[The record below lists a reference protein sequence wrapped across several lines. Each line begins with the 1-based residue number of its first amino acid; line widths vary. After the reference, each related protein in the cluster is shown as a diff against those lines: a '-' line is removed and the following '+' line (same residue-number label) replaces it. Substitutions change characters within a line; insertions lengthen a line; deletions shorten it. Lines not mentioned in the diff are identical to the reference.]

1 MAACSEDQPVLHI
14 VLLPFHVAYT
24 RYWLLTFLWCRSFT
38 VISVLCSFLHMCSLR
53 HIHAFPCFLFLESL
67 VLTAGGRDMGP
78 SHLSEDQGP
87 RAFLWTGSQLLWP
100 MGQGSPES
108 ADACWAWRNKIH
120 CTHFIKK
127 GAKNKNK
134 RPKMVSNLADCFI
147 YISTCLGSF
156 KIMFKV
162 ACPLVNCLFCMNYK
176 FKNYF
181 QRVLLTNLSFC
192 IVKGINLLTRCCSL
206 NLWEM

>member
-1 MAACSEDQPVLHI
+1 MAYPCIS
-14 VLLPFHVAYT
+14 LL
-24 RYWLLTFLWCRSFT
+24 
-38 VISVLCSFLHMCSLR
+38 SFLGISSSDSWGQRHRPLPPLRRPRTKSLFVDR
-53 HIHAFPCFLFLESL
+53 VSAPVTH
-67 VLTAGGRDMGP
+67 
-78 SHLSEDQGP
+78 
-87 RAFLWTGSQLLWP
+87 
-100 MGQGSPES
+100 GQGSPES

-120 CTHFIKK
+120 CTHFVKK

-176 FKNYF
+176 FKNNF

-206 NLWEM
+206 NL